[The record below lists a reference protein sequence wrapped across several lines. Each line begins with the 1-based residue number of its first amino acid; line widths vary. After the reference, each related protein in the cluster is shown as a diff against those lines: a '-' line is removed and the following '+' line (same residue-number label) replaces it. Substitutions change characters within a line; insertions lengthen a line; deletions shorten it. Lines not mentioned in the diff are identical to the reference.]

1 MKPQLSLVLL
11 PLALLASA
19 ATAAAV
25 EFTTPS
31 AGAIIKG
38 GGSPLDVEWRHL
50 GNNSNVPESVR
61 FDIFLCAGGDDEDSY
76 TQLAPIVKDR
86 SFAQGNSASGTVAAD
101 IGGNSFLQMI
111 INWSHGAELIHS
123 PRFSLS
129 SMTGSFPEK
138 LAKGLQ
144 GVSGTASP
152 PTANNDLGKRQAA
165 LPYEDQKGPT
175 RYAPVPMQP
184 PTKISL
190 KTAAPLHPKSAF
202 NIAQSFLPRP
212 TIKTT
217 ISVMGTFVTT
227 SIENTAAPA
236 PTVDDDMQRFLNR
249 WKD

>member
-11 PLALLASA
+11 PLALLAST

-61 FDIFLCAGGDDEDSY
+61 FDIYLCAGGDDEDSY

-86 SFAQGNSASGTVAAD
+86 
-101 IGGNSFLQMI
+101 SFLQMI

-152 PTANNDLGKRQAA
+152 PTANNDIGKRQAA

-227 SIENTAAPA
+227 SIENT
-236 PTVDDDMQRFLNR
+236 V
-249 WKD
+249 